1 MESGDIQINET
12 CKRMAL
18 IFLIKIYMKI
28 VIKIILCFLSLTLVE
43 TVFSQNIVLPTQHD
57 YTNQYESKIHRIDS
71 NFHTSMKPYA
81 SKQIYKI
88 AKDAENEL
96 LITEGF
102 GSSKIGNLLLND
114 NLFNVHKEGEYDI
127 TGNLLLGYFV
137 GLASDTAYGMFIRG
151 GRVEGSI
158 GKKFYFSSDIYVA
171 NAIAPSYMTEQNSST
186 KTFFGNG
193 ARRVYE
199 ANNGNLQEN
208 ALNATGQITYQ
219 PNKYFQVQLG
229 HGKNFIG
236 DGYRSML
243 LSDNSTFYPYLKL
256 TTSFWNLQYT
266 NLYTT
271 MLDVNSGLT
280 NQGTFPRKYITS
292 HYLSWNITPRLNIG
306 LFETVIYQDSA
317 NTRGFD
323 LYYLNPVILYRPIEY
338 EVGSRGG
345 NALIGLTAKYKIT
358 NDIHAYGQ
366 FIFDEFSVSQNKID
380 QGWWANKYGWQLGI
394 KLFNTII
401 PNLTV
406 QTEVNS
412 ATFYTYS
419 HSTPLQNYANS
430 NLALAHPL
438 GANFIESMSII
449 RYQKDRFT
457 GKFQFMYAVQGL
469 DTLGSHWGADINQSY
484 GNREQDFGNKLLQG
498 VRTTTTFADIAL
510 GYIINPRS
518 NFHVELG
525 YRYRGLS
532 PEIEVGNLKSS
543 VDSYVYLGFKTN
555 FTNWY
560 YDY

>member
-1 MESGDIQINET
+1 MESGDTQINET

-88 AKDAENEL
+88 TKDAENEL

-292 HYLSWNITPRLNIG
+292 HYLSWNVTPRLNIG

-323 LYYLNPVILYRPIEY
+323 LY
-338 EVGSRGG
+338 
-345 NALIGLTAKYKIT
+345 
-358 NDIHAYGQ
+358 
-366 FIFDEFSVSQNKID
+366 
-380 QGWWANKYGWQLGI
+380 
-394 KLFNTII
+394 
-401 PNLTV
+401 
-406 QTEVNS
+406 
-412 ATFYTYS
+412 
-419 HSTPLQNYANS
+419 
-430 NLALAHPL
+430 
-438 GANFIESMSII
+438 
-449 RYQKDRFT
+449 
-457 GKFQFMYAVQGL
+457 
-469 DTLGSHWGADINQSY
+469 
-484 GNREQDFGNKLLQG
+484 
-498 VRTTTTFADIAL
+498 
-510 GYIINPRS
+510 
-518 NFHVELG
+518 
-525 YRYRGLS
+525 
-532 PEIEVGNLKSS
+532 
-543 VDSYVYLGFKTN
+543 
-555 FTNWY
+555 
-560 YDY
+560 

>member
-1 MESGDIQINET
+1 MKDFKFIMTI
-12 CKRMAL
+12 CL
-18 IFLIKIYMKI
+18 IAMG
-28 VIKIILCFLSLTLVE
+28 LSLTA
-43 TVFSQNIVLPTQHD
+43 QNIVLPIQHD
-57 YTNQYESKIHRIDS
+57 YTNQYEAKIHHVDS

-81 SKQIYKI
+81 SKRIYDI
-88 AKDAENEL
+88 ATTAENEL
-96 LITEGF
+96 KITEGF

-114 NLFNVHKEGEYDI
+114 NLFNIHKEGDYDI
-127 TGNLLLGYFV
+127 TGNLLLGYSL
-137 GLASDTAYGMFIRG
+137 GAASDTAYGMFIRG
-151 GRVEGSI
+151 GRIEGSI
-158 GKKFYFSSDIYVA
+158 GEKFYFSSDIYA
-171 NAIAPSYMTEQNSST
+171 GNAIVPDYILNKNKFTR
-186 KTFFGNG
+186 TFLGNG
-193 ARRVYE
+193 ARRVYKSR
-199 ANNGNLQEN
+199 NGDLQESS
-208 ALNATGQITYQ
+208 LNATGQITYA

-229 HGKNFIG
+229 HGENFIG

-243 LSDNSTFYPYLKL
+243 LSDNSTFYPYLKV
-256 TTSFWNLQYT
+256 TTSFWNIQYT
-266 NLYTT
+266 NLYTS
-271 MLDVNSGLT
+271 MLDVRSGLT
-280 NQGTFPRKYITS
+280 SQDIYPRKYITS
-292 HYLSWNITPRLNIG
+292 HHLSWNVTPRLNIG

-323 LYYLNPVILYRPIEY
+323 LHYLNPVILYRPIEY
-338 EVGSRGG
+338 EIGSTGG
-345 NALIGLTAKYKIT
+345 NALIGFNAKYKIT

-366 FIFDEFSVSQNKID
+366 FIFDEFSLSRNEVDK
-380 QGWWANKYGWQLGI
+380 GCWCNKYGWQLGV
-394 KLFNTII
+394 KSFNTII

-419 HSTPLQNYANS
+419 HRTPLQNYANS

-469 DTLGSHWGADINQSY
+469 DTLGSHWGADINQPFD
-484 GNREQDFGNKLLQG
+484 NHEQDYGNKLLQG